1 MKTSLCVS
9 SLLFVLSSAVAGA
22 VELPVTTDFNSDVI
36 GQPPAVGGPNQPTAL
51 FESPGTSITVQA
63 SAFGLVD
70 QPVVLDSPNAE
81 YVTVNWVFPEVST
94 GTVRCEATVAA
105 DRLLDGYF
113 VQTASADDAVG
124 ARLVFLGSGEIRDQQ
139 SGTVVGLYSALSPFR
154 VRLDVQPAAEEFCA
168 TIDDEMNGFD
178 DDPRYCGLPVLN
190 SGNFYPIAAFYGSL
204 NPAGATQAAIA
215 YDDILIEISIGIFA
229 DGFEA
234 GDLSAWST
242 SVP

>member
-1 MKTSLCVS
+1 MKTNLYLR
-9 SLLFVLSSAVAGA
+9 SLLFILSSTVAGA
-22 VELPVTTDFNSDVI
+22 VELPITTDFNSDVI

-63 SAFGLVD
+63 SAFGLLD
-70 QPVVLDSPNAE
+70 QPVVLDSPNGA
-81 YVTVNWVFPEVST
+81 YVSINWIFPEVST

-139 SGTVVGLYSALSPFR
+139 SDTVVGLYSALSPFR
-154 VRLDVQPAAEEFCA
+154 VRLDIQPAAEEYCA

-190 SGNFYPIAAFYGSL
+190 SGNFFPIAAFYGSL
-204 NPAGATQAAIA
+204 NPVALAAIA
-215 YDDILIEISIGIFA
+215 YDDILVEVA
-229 DGFEA
+229 
-234 GDLSAWST
+234 
-242 SVP
+242 